1 MESVSNNIPSGITV
15 DIESTPKMS
24 SSNSSDGYFST
35 NGKTSYTRVG
45 LIVVILLFLG
55 VNIFSYLGD
64 FLQIVKE
71 ALAPLLK
78 NILESLGY
86 VVTETTKD
94 VAQLS
99 AEGAKLG
106 IDVAAGTV
114 ESGINVIQGQLDID
128 QGSSASSG
136 NTNRQGQGQGQ
147 GQGQAQAQ
155 GQGQGQGQ
163 GQAQAQG
170 QGQGQGKSKAVD
182 SISNSLSAA
191 LADAEYSSEPIP
203 DDATSSTQ
211 RSGPSKSGY
220 CYIGEDRGFR
230 SCIQVKDS
238 DMCMSGDIFPS
249 QAICVNPSLR
259 E

>member
-1 MESVSNNIPSGITV
+1 MESISNNIPSGITV
-15 DIESTPKMS
+15 DIESTPNMS
-24 SSNSSDGYFST
+24 SSSSSDGFFST
-35 NGKTSYTRVG
+35 NGKTSYMRIG

-64 FLQIVKE
+64 LLQVIKE

-94 VAQLS
+94 VAQIS

-114 ESGINVIQGQLDID
+114 ESGVNVIQGQLDID
-128 QGSSASSG
+128 PGSSSFSSSSSN
-136 NTNRQGQGQGQ
+136 NTNNNQGNN
-147 GQGQAQAQ
+147 
-155 GQGQGQGQ
+155 
-163 GQAQAQG
+163 
-170 QGQGQGKSKAVD
+170 QGKSKTFD
-182 SISNSLSAA
+182 SISSSLSSA
-191 LADAEYSSEPIP
+191 LADAEYNSEPMP

-211 RSGPSKSGY
+211 RSGPGKSGY

-230 SCIQVKDS
+230 SCIHVKDG
-238 DMCMSGDIFPS
+238 DTCMSGDIFPS

>member
-15 DIESTPKMS
+15 DIESVPKMS
-24 SSNSSDGYFST
+24 SSSSSDGYFST
-35 NGKTSYTRVG
+35 NGKTSYTRIG

-64 FLQIVKE
+64 FFQIVKE

-94 VAQLS
+94 VTQLS

-114 ESGINVIQGQLDID
+114 ESGINVIQGQLDIE
-128 QGSSASSG
+128 QGSSSSSSSG
-136 NTNRQGQGQGQ
+136 NTNRQGH
-147 GQGQAQAQ
+147 AQA
-155 GQGQGQGQ
+155 
-163 GQAQAQG
+163 
-170 QGQGQGKSKAVD
+170 QGKSKAID
-182 SISNSLSAA
+182 SISNSLSSA
-191 LADAEYSSEPIP
+191 LADAEYNSEPMP
-203 DDATSSTQ
+203 DDSMSSTQ

-249 QAICVNPSLR
+249 QDICVNPSLR
-259 E
+259 A

>member
-24 SSNSSDGYFST
+24 SSSSSDGYFST

-55 VNIFSYLGD
+55 VNLFSYLGD

-114 ESGINVIQGQLDID
+114 ESGVNVIQGQLDIE
-128 QGSSASSG
+128 QGSSSSSG
-136 NTNRQGQGQGQ
+136 NTNNLQNN
-147 GQGQAQAQ
+147 
-155 GQGQGQGQ
+155 
-163 GQAQAQG
+163 
-170 QGQGQGKSKAVD
+170 QGKSKAFD
-182 SISNSLSAA
+182 SISSSLSSA
-191 LADAEYSSEPIP
+191 LADAEYNSEPMP

-211 RSGPSKSGY
+211 RAGPSKSGY

-230 SCIQVKDS
+230 SCIQVKDG
-238 DMCMSGDIFPS
+238 DTCMSGDIFPS

>member
-1 MESVSNNIPSGITV
+1 MESVSNNIPSGITI
-15 DIESTPKMS
+15 DIDSAPKMS
-24 SSNSSDGYFST
+24 SSSSNDGYFST
-35 NGKTSYTRVG
+35 NGKTSYTRIG

-64 FLQIVKE
+64 FFQIVKE
-71 ALAPLLK
+71 AIAPLLK

-114 ESGINVIQGQLDID
+114 ESGINVIQGQLDIE
-128 QGSSASSG
+128 QGSSSSSSSSG
-136 NTNRQGQGQGQ
+136 NTNRQGQGQ
-147 GQGQAQAQ
+147 A
-155 GQGQGQGQ
+155 
-163 GQAQAQG
+163 
-170 QGQGQGKSKAVD
+170 QGKSKAID
-182 SISNSLSAA
+182 SISNSLSSA
-191 LADAEYSSEPIP
+191 LADAEYNSEPMP
-203 DDATSSTQ
+203 DDSMSSTQ

-249 QAICVNPSLR
+249 QDICVNPSLR
-259 E
+259 A

>member
-114 ESGINVIQGQLDID
+114 ESGINVIQGQLDIE
-128 QGSSASSG
+128 QGSSSSSG
-136 NTNRQGQGQGQ
+136 NTNNLQNN
-147 GQGQAQAQ
+147 
-155 GQGQGQGQ
+155 
-163 GQAQAQG
+163 
-170 QGQGQGKSKAVD
+170 QGKSKAFD
-182 SISNSLSAA
+182 SISSSLSSA
-191 LADAEYSSEPIP
+191 LADAEYNSEPMP

-211 RSGPSKSGY
+211 RAGPSKSGY

-230 SCIQVKDS
+230 SCIQVKDG
-238 DMCMSGDIFPS
+238 DTCMSGDIFPS